1 MVKNMIWI
9 KNSIVKFCTNPR
21 CVFFLGLAIALLATS
36 LEVFRGRCTNYYDY
50 YDATMMFWSGI
61 SPYTQEFYGTHC
73 LYFLYSPVYTTVY
86 APVFLLPWW
95 LGPFVWNIGNYCL
108 FCLAIKM
115 LPEPL
120 APHRMK
126 IFLFLLSLLLQGI
139 FCYQYNIV
147 VCYIFL
153 FAFTLLEKNKPFWAV
168 LLIMLSAT
176 TKVYGA
182 IELALLF
189 CYPKTLRN
197 FGYALLCGAF
207 FIFLPCIN
215 PAFENV
221 LGLYGEMYENLA
233 SHTVSSNDW
242 CRLRC
247 WRYWQCCSS

>member
-9 KNSIVKFCTNPR
+9 KNSIVKFFTNPR

-120 APHRMK
+120 APHAGQPPSVPGQAQP
-126 IFLFLLSLLLQGI
+126 LLPSEPSEQRLACTVGRGLQ
-139 FCYQYNIV
+139 
-147 VCYIFL
+147 
-153 FAFTLLEKNKPFWAV
+153 
-168 LLIMLSAT
+168 
-176 TKVYGA
+176 
-182 IELALLF
+182 
-189 CYPKTLRN
+189 
-197 FGYALLCGAF
+197 LC
-207 FIFLPCIN
+207 
-215 PAFENV
+215 
-221 LGLYGEMYENLA
+221 
-233 SHTVSSNDW
+233 
-242 CRLRC
+242 
-247 WRYWQCCSS
+247 

>member
-1 MVKNMIWI
+1 MVNGKNMIWI
-9 KNSIVKFCTNPR
+9 KNSIVKFFTNPR

-153 FAFTLLEKNKPFWAV
+153 YAVGHDEGVRSHRTGLTFLLSEDVAEFRLCP
-168 LLIMLSAT
+168 
-176 TKVYGA
+176 
-182 IELALLF
+182 
-189 CYPKTLRN
+189 TLRRVLHLP
-197 FGYALLCGAF
+197 ALHQPGF
-207 FIFLPCIN
+207 
-215 PAFENV
+215 
-221 LGLYGEMYENLA
+221 
-233 SHTVSSNDW
+233 
-242 CRLRC
+242 
-247 WRYWQCCSS
+247 